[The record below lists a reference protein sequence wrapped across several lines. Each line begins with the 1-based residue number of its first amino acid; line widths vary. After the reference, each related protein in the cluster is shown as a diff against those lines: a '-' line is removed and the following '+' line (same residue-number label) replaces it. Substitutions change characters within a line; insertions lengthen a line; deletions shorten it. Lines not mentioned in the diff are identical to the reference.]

1 MKVFAPFR
9 AVVRF
14 GFTLLEMMV
23 VIMIIGILSTA
34 LIVQL
39 PEMLDNAKLTASEA
53 NMKNIFL
60 SLQTYQ
66 ANHQGNWPRS
76 SGIRF
81 LLTPWKEKMIEHTEA
96 KANMF
101 FSPAESFSDILQMQG
116 LGDTDIDVVEYLS
129 DWDAIGPG
137 YISYAG
143 FTAAGDRDVMK
154 QLKRNPGLTTIVADA
169 HFVHRFAMVYLTADG
184 APHRKLISDIEE
196 ETGIDAELDDVIP
209 GPGCE
214 VEEFRTVINE

>member
-1 MKVFAPFR
+1 MKSYLERKR
-9 AVVRF
+9 ASGR

-39 PEMLDNAKLTASEA
+39 PEMIDNSKLTASEA

-66 ANHQGNWPRS
+66 TNHNGNWPRS
-76 SGIRF
+76 QGIKF
-81 LLTPWKEKMIEHTEA
+81 LLTPWKENMIEHTEA

-101 FSPAESFSDILQMQG
+101 FSPAESFSDIMAYQG
-116 LGDTDIDVVEYLS
+116 FDEDMDVVEYLN
-129 DWDAIGPG
+129 DWDSIGPG

-143 FTAAGDRDVMK
+143 FTAGGDRDVMQ
-154 QLKRNPGLTTIVADA
+154 QLKRNPGLTTIISDA
-169 HFVHRFAMVYLTADG
+169 HFVHRYAMVYLTGDG
-184 APHRKLISDIEE
+184 APHRMLASDIEE
-196 ETGIDAELDDVIP
+196 ETGIDPLVDDLIP

>member
-1 MKVFAPFR
+1 MKVFAPLR
-9 AVVRF
+9 RVARF

-39 PEMLDNAKLTASEA
+39 PEMIDNSKLTASEA

-60 SLQTYQ
+60 SMQIYQ
-66 ANHQGNWPRS
+66 QNHNGNWPRAN
-76 SGIRF
+76 GIRF

-101 FSPAESFSDILQMQG
+101 FSPAESFGDIAAFQQLPEDM
-116 LGDTDIDVVEYLS
+116 DVVEYLN
-129 DWDAIGPG
+129 DWDAIGPN

-143 FTAAGDRDVMK
+143 FTTGGDRDVLK
-154 QLKRNPGLTTIVADA
+154 QLKRNPGLTTIISDG
-169 HFVHRFAMVYLTADG
+169 HFMHRFAMVYLTADG
-184 APHRKLISDIEE
+184 APHRKLIADIEE
-196 ETGIDAELDDVIP
+196 ETGIDVELDDVIP

-214 VEEFRTVINE
+214 VEEFRTVICE

>member
-1 MKVFAPFR
+1 MKLFAPLRR
-9 AVVRF
+9 AARF

-39 PEMLDNAKLTASEA
+39 PEMIDNSKLTASEA

-66 ANHQGNWPRS
+66 QNHNGNWPRQN
-76 SGIRF
+76 GIRF
-81 LLTPWKEKMIEHTEA
+81 LLSPWKEKMIEHTEA

-101 FSPAESFSDILQMQG
+101 FSPAESFGDIAAYQG
-116 LGDTDIDVVEYLS
+116 LPEDIEVVDYLN

-137 YISYAG
+137 YLSYAG
-143 FTAAGDRDVMK
+143 FTTGGDRDVLK
-154 QLKRNPGLTTIVADA
+154 QLKRNPGLTTIISDA
-169 HFVHRFAMVYLTADG
+169 RFMHRFAMVYLTADG
-184 APHRKLISDIEE
+184 APHRKLIADIEE
-196 ETGIDAELDDVIP
+196 ETGIDAEIDDVIV

-214 VEEFRTVINE
+214 VEEFRTVICE